1 MKKYKFDINKLNVS
15 SNYTNLIP
23 KNKKITLQQIIT
35 VASFI
40 NIGKNQY
47 FLLFNF
53 LKTSSSLSCIKL
65 NDDLSP

>member
-1 MKKYKFDINKLNVS
+1 MKKYKFDNNKLYVS

-23 KNKKITLQQIIT
+23 KNKKITMLQIIIN
-35 VASFI
+35 ASFI

-53 LKTSSSLSCIKL
+53 LKTSLSLS
-65 NDDLSP
+65 

>member
-15 SNYTNLIP
+15 SNYTDLIP
-23 KNKKITLQQIIT
+23 KNKKITMLQIIIN
-35 VASFI
+35 ASFI

-53 LKTSSSLSCIKL
+53 LKTSLSLS
-65 NDDLSP
+65 

>member
-1 MKKYKFDINKLNVS
+1 MKKYKFDINKLYVS

-23 KNKKITLQQIIT
+23 KNKKITMLQIIIN
-35 VASFI
+35 ASFI

-53 LKTSSSLSCIKL
+53 LKTSFSLS
-65 NDDLSP
+65 